1 MKHLFQGGR
10 RKVAAVMAIALVASL
25 SQVAPS
31 SAEGPVRGG
40 EVTIVI
46 GDPMA
51 EYCPTNNGG
60 NGSLHTFNM
69 VYEPLLQQTTGGKL
83 VPYLAESVTSPDNR
97 VWTIK
102 VRPGIKFHSGEALDA
117 TAVLLNL
124 TVGRNLGFLP
134 KAVGGPGFPFKT
146 DSVALKGAFS
156 GNVADVKA
164 TDAMT
169 VVVTLALPQRD
180 YPELLYASGRNSIL
194 APSQLAQGIAGTCS
208 TKPIGTGPF
217 MIDGVSTANEA
228 VFKANPNYW
237 RKGADGKP
245 LPYLSKITVKYV
257 SEGAQR
263 MNALRSGTV
272 QMAAFTSSV
281 GSKQVKSGQAN
292 KSLTLYKSPA
302 EYYTTSWL
310 NSSIEPFKHKSCRLA
325 WAYGFDN
332 KTLAKVASQGL
343 DTPLT
348 GLFAEGSKM
357 YVKYPY
363 TFDLAKA
370 KAEFKKCQADTGK
383 TDVTFTVPAG
393 VDSAGK
399 DYAQLVVN
407 QLKKVGFNPSV
418 EQMLTAV
425 QIARVFALN
434 NLTNNGLQ
442 VMEGT
447 KTTFWNS
454 AFLKS
459 TSTDCTVHP
468 FGTVAAFKAAG
479 LDGFC
484 KSVFPLLN
492 LTRHQDATVTQ
503 AFRDAQAA
511 SSDAALTKGM
521 KRAVKKFQD
530 EAYAV
535 PNAALTY
542 YYFTSNKVKGIED
555 FRLINGAKTQTVF
568 NWGFLWNTAYL
579 EK

>member
-1 MKHLFQGGR
+1 MKKLFRGGR
-10 RKVAAVMAIALVASL
+10 RKVAAVMAVALVASL
-25 SQVAPS
+25 SQVAPT
-31 SAEGPVRGG
+31 SAAGPVRGG
-40 EVTIVI
+40 EVTILI

-51 EYCPTNNGG
+51 EYCPSNNGG

-69 VYEPLLQQTTGGKL
+69 VYEPLLQMTQGGKM
-83 VPYLAESVTSPDNR
+83 VPYLAESVTSTDNK

-102 VRPGIKFHSGEALDA
+102 VRSGIKFHSGEALDA
-117 TAVLLNL
+117 TAVIANI

-134 KAVGGPGFPFKT
+134 KTVGGPGFPFKT
-146 DSVALKGAFS
+146 DSVALKGAFA
-156 GNVADVKA
+156 GNIANVKA
-164 TDAMT
+164 LDAMT
-169 VVVTLALPQRD
+169 VEVTLALPQRD
-180 YPELLYASGRNSIL
+180 YPELLYASGRNSML

-217 MIDGVSTANEA
+217 MIDGVSTANET

-237 RKGADGKP
+237 RNGADGKP

-263 MNALRSGTV
+263 MNALRSGTA
-272 QMAAFTSSV
+272 QMASFSSSV
-281 GSKQVKSGQAN
+281 GAKQVKSGQAN

-302 EYYTTSWL
+302 EYYTTAWL
-310 NSSIEPFKHKSCRLA
+310 NTSIEPFKHKSCRLA

-332 KTLAKVASQGL
+332 KTLAKVGSQGL

-363 TFDLAKA
+363 TFDLKKA
-370 KAEFKKCQADTGK
+370 KDEFKKCQTDTRK
-383 TDVTFTVPAG
+383 TDIAFTVPAG
-393 VDSAGK
+393 VDSAAK

-407 QLKKVGFNPSV
+407 QLKKVGFNASV
-418 EQMLTAV
+418 EQMLASV
-425 QIARVFALN
+425 QINRVFSSN

-442 VMEGT
+442 VMEG
-447 KTTFWNS
+447 KNTTFWNS
-454 AFLKS
+454 TFLKS
-459 TSTDCTVHP
+459 TSTDCAVHP

-484 KSVFPLLN
+484 KTVFPLLN

-511 SSDAALTKGM
+511 SSDAALAAGM
-521 KRAVKKFQD
+521 KKAVKKYQD

>member
-1 MKHLFQGGR
+1 MKHLFRGGR
-10 RKVAAVMAIALVASL
+10 RKVAAVMAVALVASL
-25 SQVAPS
+25 SQVAPT
-31 SAEGPVRGG
+31 SAAGPVRGG
-40 EVTIVI
+40 EVTILI

-51 EYCPTNNGG
+51 EYCPSNNGG

-69 VYEPLLQQTTGGKL
+69 VYEPLLQMTQGGKL
-83 VPYLAESVTSPDNR
+83 VPYLAESVTSTDNK

-102 VRPGIKFHSGEALDA
+102 VRSGITFHSGEPLNAA
-117 TAVLLNL
+117 AVIANL

-134 KAVGGPGFPFKT
+134 KAVGGPGFPYKT

-164 TDAMT
+164 LDAMT
-169 VVVTLALPQRD
+169 VQVTLALPQRD
-180 YPELLYASGRNSIL
+180 YPELLYASGRNALL
-194 APSQLAQGIAGTCS
+194 APSQLAQGVAGTCS

-263 MNALRSGTV
+263 MNALRSGTA

-281 GSKQVKSGQAN
+281 GAKQVKSGQAN

-310 NSSIEPFKHKSCRLA
+310 NTSIEPFKHKSCRLA

-332 KTLAKVASQGL
+332 KTLAKVGSQGL

-363 TFDLAKA
+363 TFDLKKA
-370 KAEFKKCQADTGK
+370 KAEFKKCQTDTGK
-383 TDVTFTVPAG
+383 TDIAFTVPAG
-393 VDSAGK
+393 TDSAGK

-442 VMEGT
+442 VMEG
-447 KTTFWNS
+447 KNTTFWNS
-454 AFLKS
+454 TFLKS
-459 TSTDCTVHP
+459 TSTDCAVHP

-511 SSDAALTKGM
+511 SSDAALAAGM
-521 KRAVKKFQD
+521 KKAVKKFQD

>member
-1 MKHLFQGGR
+1 MAEKIGLDTRFPFLALSVRKSEHYADTLSVSRAGVDIPAETSPRALYRRLF
-10 RKVAAVMAIALVASL
+10 VAGTPEEQAASL
-25 SQVAPS
+25 RRIRA
-31 SAEGPVRGG
+31 GG
-40 EVTIVI
+40 SVL
-46 GDPMA
+46 D
-51 EYCPTNNGG
+51 
-60 NGSLHTFNM
+60 
-69 VYEPLLQQTTGGKL
+69 L
-83 VPYLAESVTSPDNR
+83 VLDKKGRLERAISP
-97 VWTIK
+97 
-102 VRPGIKFHSGEALDA
+102 
-117 TAVLLNL
+117 
-124 TVGRNLGFLP
+124 
-134 KAVGGPGFPFKT
+134 
-146 DSVALKGAFS
+146 
-156 GNVADVKA
+156 ADH
-164 TDAMT
+164 
-169 VVVTLALPQRD
+169 
-180 YPELLYASGRNSIL
+180 SIL

-272 QMAAFTSSV
+272 QMASFTSST
-281 GSKQVKSGQAN
+281 GARQVKSGLTN

-302 EYYTTSWL
+302 EYYTTAWL
-310 NSSIEPFKHKSCRLA
+310 NTSIEPFKHKSCRLA

-348 GLFAEGSKM
+348 GLFAEGAKM

-363 TFDLAKA
+363 TFNLAKA
-370 KAEFKKCQADTGK
+370 KAEFKKCQTATGK
-383 TDVTFTVPAG
+383 KDVTFTVPAG

-407 QLKKVGFNPSV
+407 QLKKVGFKPSV

-442 VMEGT
+442 VMEGRN
-447 KTTFWNS
+447 TTYWNS
-454 AFLKS
+454 TFLKS
-459 TSTDCTVHP
+459 TSTDCTKHP
-468 FGTVAAFKAAG
+468 FGNKASP
-479 LDGFC
+479 LNSFC
-484 KSVFPLLN
+484 VGVFPLLN

-511 SSDAALTKGM
+511 SSDAALTKGI

-535 PNAALTY
+535 PNAALTF

>member
-1 MKHLFQGGR
+1 
-10 RKVAAVMAIALVASL
+10 
-25 SQVAPS
+25 
-31 SAEGPVRGG
+31 
-40 EVTIVI
+40 
-46 GDPMA
+46 
-51 EYCPTNNGG
+51 
-60 NGSLHTFNM
+60 
-69 VYEPLLQQTTGGKL
+69 
-83 VPYLAESVTSPDNR
+83 
-97 VWTIK
+97 
-102 VRPGIKFHSGEALDA
+102 
-117 TAVLLNL
+117 LLNI
-124 TVGRNLGFLP
+124 TVSRNLGFLP
-134 KAVGGPGFPFKT
+134 KAAGGPGFPYKT
-146 DSVALKGAFS
+146 DSVALKGAFG
-156 GNVADVKA
+156 GNIADVKVINA
-164 TDAMT
+164 LT
-169 VVVTLALPQRD
+169 VQVTLALPQRD
-180 YPELLYASGRNSIL
+180 YPELLYASGRNSML
-194 APSQLAQGIAGTCS
+194 APSQLAQGVTGTCA

-217 MIDGVSTANEA
+217 MIDGVSTSNEG

-237 RKGADGKP
+237 RNGADGKP

-263 MNALRSGTV
+263 MNALRAGSA
-272 QMAAFTSSV
+272 QMAAFSSSI
-281 GSKQVKSGQAN
+281 GAKQVKSGLAN

-310 NSSIEPFKHKSCRLA
+310 NTSIEPFKHKSCRLA

-332 KTLAKVASQGL
+332 KTLAKVGSQGL

-363 TFDLAKA
+363 SFDLVKA
-370 KAEFKKCQADTGK
+370 KAEFKKCQADAKK
-383 TDVTFTVPAG
+383 TDISFTVPAG

-407 QLKKVGFNPSV
+407 QLKKVGFNASV
-418 EQMLTAV
+418 EQMLAAV

-442 VMEGT
+442 VMEGRN
-447 KTTFWNS
+447 TTYWNS
-454 AFLKS
+454 TFLKS
-459 TSTDCTVHP
+459 TSTDCAVHP
-468 FGTVAAFKAAG
+468 FGIVPAFASLK
-479 LDGFC
+479 GFC
-484 KSVFPLLN
+484 NTVFPLLN

-511 SSDAALTKGM
+511 TTDAALARGM
-521 KRAVKKFQD
+521 KKAVKKFQD

-542 YYFTSNKVKGIED
+542 YYFTSNKVKGVED

>member
-1 MKHLFQGGR
+1 MKHLFRGGR
-10 RKVAAVMAIALVASL
+10 RKVAAVMAVALVASL
-25 SQVAPS
+25 SQVAPT
-31 SAEGPVRGG
+31 SAAGPVRGG
-40 EVTIVI
+40 EVTILI

-51 EYCPTNNGG
+51 EYCPSNNGG

-69 VYEPLLQQTTGGKL
+69 VYEPLLQMTQGGKL
-83 VPYLAESVTSPDNR
+83 VPYLAESVTSKDNK

-102 VRPGIKFHSGEALDA
+102 VRSGIKFHSGEALDA
-117 TAVLLNL
+117 TAVIANI

-134 KAVGGPGFPFKT
+134 KIAGGPGFPFKL
-146 DSVALKGAFS
+146 DSVALKGAFA
-156 GNVADVKA
+156 GNIADVKA
-164 TDAMT
+164 LDAMT
-169 VVVTLALPQRD
+169 VQVTLTLPQRD
-180 YPELLYASGRNSIL
+180 YPELLYASGRNALL

-217 MIDGVSTANEA
+217 MIDGVSTANET

-237 RKGADGKP
+237 RNGADGKP

-263 MNALRSGTV
+263 MNALRSGTA

-281 GSKQVKSGQAN
+281 GAKQVKSGQAN

-302 EYYTTSWL
+302 EYYTTAWL
-310 NSSIEPFKHKSCRLA
+310 NTSIEPFKHKSCRLA

-332 KTLAKVASQGL
+332 KTLAKVGSQGL

-363 TFDLAKA
+363 TFDLNKA
-370 KAEFKKCQADTGK
+370 KAEFKKCQTDTGK
-383 TDVTFTVPAG
+383 TDIAFTVPAG
-393 VDSAGK
+393 TDSAAK

-407 QLKKVGFNPSV
+407 QLKKVGFNASV

-425 QIARVFALN
+425 QIDRVFASN

-442 VMEGT
+442 VMEGRN
-447 KTTFWNS
+447 TTYWNS
-454 AFLKS
+454 TFLKS
-459 TSTDCTVHP
+459 TSTDCAVHP
-468 FGTVAAFKAAG
+468 FGTVAAYKAAG

-492 LTRHQDATVTQ
+492 LTRHQDATVNQ

-511 SSDAALTKGM
+511 SSDAALAAGM
-521 KRAVKKFQD
+521 KKAVKKFQD

-542 YYFTSNKVKGIED
+542 YYYTSNKVKGIED